1 MKAIRLAAILLL
13 AGGAAATVATPV
25 SAQVS
30 AVDAE
35 FNVIPDKSTPT
46 DSGIRLQV
54 ILMGYANTPHTV
66 DSVDLKIGEKV
77 YKATDIDG
85 LDFGRSFQFDD
96 TSVQVI
102 ELDFPFKGKLPKT
115 ATLSFH
121 TAEGEVVA
129 PARQ

>member
-1 MKAIRLAAILLL
+1 M
-13 AGGAAATVATPV
+13 
-25 SAQVS
+25 
-30 AVDAE
+30 
-35 FNVIPDKSTPT
+35 
-46 DSGIRLQV
+46 
-54 ILMGYANTPHTV
+54 

-115 ATLSFH
+115 ATLTFH
-121 TAEGEVVA
+121 TADGEVVA